1 MLSYVKLYKFYI
13 FFSQLLLNNVFYI
26 TIKRYN
32 IFMDKR
38 ELTVIE
44 SKNLSDVRSKKEQKV
59 NLQTNPIVKKLAK
72 FHFEKP
78 ETFSVKDL
86 FKK

>member
-1 MLSYVKLYKFYI
+1 MFFCQLILYKLFYI
-13 FFSQLLLNNVFYI
+13 NI
-26 TIKRYN
+26 TRYN
-32 IFMDKR
+32 VSMDKR

-44 SKNLSDVRSKKEQKV
+44 NKSMTDVKPEKEERAKH
-59 NLQTNPIVKKLAK
+59 QTNPIVKKLAK

>member
-1 MLSYVKLYKFYI
+1 MKFSQFILYILFYI
-13 FFSQLLLNNVFYI
+13 NI
-26 TIKRYN
+26 TRYN
-32 IFMDKR
+32 AFMDKR
-38 ELTVIE
+38 EFTVIE
-44 SKNLSDVRSKKEQKV
+44 NKNMTDVKQDIEEKAKHH
-59 NLQTNPIVKKLAK
+59 TNPILKKLAK

>member
-1 MLSYVKLYKFYI
+1 
-13 FFSQLLLNNVFYI
+13 
-26 TIKRYN
+26 
-32 IFMDKR
+32 MDKR

-44 SKNLSDVRSKKEQKV
+44 NTQKTEVKPEKEDKMAK
-59 NLQTNPIVKKLAK
+59 LQTNPIVKKLAR

-78 ETFSVKDL
+78 ETFTVKDL

>member
-1 MLSYVKLYKFYI
+1 
-13 FFSQLLLNNVFYI
+13 
-26 TIKRYN
+26 
-32 IFMDKR
+32 MDKR
-38 ELTVIE
+38 EFTVIE
-44 SKNLSDVRSKKEQKV
+44 NKNMTDVKPDIEEKAKHH
-59 NLQTNPIVKKLAK
+59 TNPILKKLAI

>member
-1 MLSYVKLYKFYI
+1 
-13 FFSQLLLNNVFYI
+13 
-26 TIKRYN
+26 
-32 IFMDKR
+32 MDKR

-44 SKNLSDVRSKKEQKV
+44 NKSMTDVQPEKEEMAKH
-59 NLQTNPIVKKLAK
+59 QTNPIVKKLAK